1 MSAVA
6 KTKENLK
13 KCKCVKCPTYSFACK
28 IKAIPE
34 GISDMLKR
42 DISEEK
48 HMEMMFC
55 AFEAS
60 KCIKEEK
67 GCICTTCEVH
77 TENNLDKTYYCA
89 ITSGK

>member
-1 MSAVA
+1 MSVVA

-55 AFEAS
+55 GILLKFDGKS
-60 KCIKEEK
+60 KF
-67 GCICTTCEVH
+67 
-77 TENNLDKTYYCA
+77 L
-89 ITSGK
+89 TSL

>member
-1 MSAVA
+1 MSVVA
-6 KTKENLK
+6 KTKSNLK
-13 KCKCVKCPTYSFACK
+13 KCMCVKCPTYSFACK

-48 HMEMMFC
+48 HMEMIFC
-55 AFEAS
+55 VFESS

-67 GCICTTCEVH
+67 GCICTSSVLH
-77 TENNLDKTYYCA
+77 
-89 ITSGK
+89 